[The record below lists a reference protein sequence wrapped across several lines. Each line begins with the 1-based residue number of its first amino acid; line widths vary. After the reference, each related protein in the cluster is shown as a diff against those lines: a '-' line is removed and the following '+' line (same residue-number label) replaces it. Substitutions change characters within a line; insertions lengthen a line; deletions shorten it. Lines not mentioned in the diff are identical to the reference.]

1 MNLLFFPWHT
11 QRGRDMNRRIGL
23 LLCIW
28 LCLTCASTVGAEEPP
43 AWRVGPTAWSFRV
56 FTFFEAIEKTA
67 GLGMGHLEAFQ
78 GQRVNKDS
86 DAKLDTNL
94 PEGTYAQIRAKLEAA
109 RVRLVSVYI
118 HTIPSDEAACR
129 QTFEFAR
136 KLGVEFIVS
145 EPAPE
150 ALPVIEKFC
159 EEYRINLAIHN
170 HPQGKSRYWHP
181 REVLKACEGRGPRI
195 GACGDTGHWLRSG
208 LNPCEAVQ
216 MLGQR
221 LLALHV
227 KDLDEAGRDVPWG
240 TGKGAIAEL
249 FSTLHRLQLKPAL
262 FGIEYEAKWENNAAE
277 IAECGKF
284 FKEQTGRLAAPAAK

>member
-1 MNLLFFPWHT
+1 
-11 QRGRDMNRRIGL
+11 MNRPIGL
-23 LLCIW
+23 LLCTW
-28 LCLTCASTVGAEEPP
+28 LCLACATAVCAEEPP
-43 AWRVGPTAWSFRV
+43 GWRVGPTAWSFRV

-67 GLGMGHLEAFQ
+67 ALGMEHLEAFQ
-78 GQRVNKDS
+78 GQRVSKES
-86 DAKLDTNL
+86 DAKLDVAL

-109 RVRLVSVYI
+109 HVKLVSIYI
-118 HTIPSDEAACR
+118 HNIPGDEAACR

-150 ALPVIEKFC
+150 ALAVIEKFC
-159 EEYRINLAIHN
+159 NEYRINLAIHN
-170 HPQGKSRYWHP
+170 HAQGKSRYWHP

-208 LNPCEAVQ
+208 LNPSEAVQ
-216 MLGQR
+216 TLGNR

-227 KDLDEAGRDVPWG
+227 KDLDEAEHDVPWG

-249 FSTLHRLQLKPAL
+249 FGTLHRLQLKPAL
-262 FGIEYEAKWENNAAE
+262 LGIEYEAKWENNTAE
-277 IAECGKF
+277 IAKCGKF
-284 FKEQTGRLAAPAAK
+284 FEEQAARLVAPAAK